1 MKVTRKNESVPLLN
15 SQFKCWTH
23 WRKEWKRNK
32 QYSFY
37 RTLWFQRPI
46 FKKKST
52 TSCLLDILLI
62 LLEFFLHFQ
71 LCQTNLNQSANLR
84 YFHAIWSI
92 ESILG
97 NNSRTK
103 ILPGIEFG
111 MESQALHSSSFQRVL
126 RKIKQVSNMK
136 KKKKKKALFWGPFC
150 PNIWAKVTF
159 VQNYACQFL
168 GEKMSL
174 HEKKTEKALS

>member
-15 SQFKCWTH
+15 SQFKCWIH

-84 YFHAIWSI
+84 YFHAIWSV

-111 MESQALHSSSFQRVL
+111 MESQVLHSFSFQRVL

-136 KKKKKKALFWGPFC
+136 KKKRPYFEALFAQIFEQKWLLC
-150 PNIWAKVTF
+150 KIMLV
-159 VQNYACQFL
+159 
-168 GEKMSL
+168 S
-174 HEKKTEKALS
+174 S